1 MKTRV
6 IRNIYGYPAITDRI
20 LNYIKA
26 GKYRLVI
33 GISELVELPDSDR
46 PTVVLAGL
54 TMLDSFKIP
63 VIGYKRMPNEVW
75 HKCELPQEL
84 GPNEVTVHIY
94 RLGKPLPGT
103 KKMLAFYRRG
113 ETDDT
118 FSSGFLRTHQVV
130 CLNSRVFKAAA
141 KAEVVATTE
150 DE

>member
-6 IRNIYGYPAITDRI
+6 IKNIYGYPAITARI
-20 LNYIKA
+20 LDYIKA
-26 GKYRLVI
+26 HKYRLVI
-33 GISELVELPDSDR
+33 GTADLNELPESDN

-63 VIGYKRMPNEVW
+63 VIGYTRMPNEVW
-75 HKCELPQEL
+75 HKCELPPTL
-84 GPNEVTVHIY
+84 GSNEIVVHIY

-118 FSSGFLRTHQVV
+118 FSSGFLRSHQVV
-130 CLNSRVFKAAA
+130 CLNSRVFKASS
-141 KAEVVATTE
+141 KEEPVAEDAE
-150 DE
+150 D